1 MIADSTVIKFA
12 CTHCGQR
19 ISIDAA
25 GAGMTATCPN
35 CSQPLVVPKLG
46 SLHHRT
52 YGEDVTS
59 APSRSGGGAAPE
71 TNAAVVLRELREK
84 LAETECARG
93 VAEASL
99 AMIRRENVQLVE
111 RIGRLSAECGQRV
124 GDGAVAAQK
133 LAQRE
138 QELAASVKSAGQL
151 SVEISARETELSE
164 TRARLAASE
173 AAAERAREEVGAL
186 TAQNAEWRQKLAAA
200 VGAQDV
206 DAMRAALAGAEE
218 KLTAEQSARAAAETQ
233 RNLRAGQCLLL
244 QEEIARLR
252 NDLAEGHAG
261 RELLALR
268 DRFEVLESKHQKAT
282 AALENLESAHAT
294 LTAAERQLR
303 TEARAARACA
313 AAAEN
318 RAEASTDSALA
329 RDIAVLRGIIE
340 RQKAELEERFVE
352 LRRVQRAR
360 LVLRIVYAVFALAFL
375 VVLTLI
381 FL

>member
-1 MIADSTVIKFA
+1 MKADSTVIKFA
-12 CTHCGQR
+12 CAHCGQR

-59 APSRSGGGAAPE
+59 APNRSGGGAATE

-93 VAEASL
+93 V
-99 AMIRRENVQLVE
+99 
-111 RIGRLSAECGQRV
+111 
-124 GDGAVAAQK
+124 
-133 LAQRE
+133 
-138 QELAASVKSAGQL
+138 
-151 SVEISARETELSE
+151 
-164 TRARLAASE
+164 
-173 AAAERAREEVGAL
+173 
-186 TAQNAEWRQKLAAA
+186 
-200 VGAQDV
+200 
-206 DAMRAALAGAEE
+206 AEE

-352 LRRVQRAR
+352 LRRFQRAR